1 MCMFDLRACRVF
13 VGIHV
18 GDDWQDA
25 AQRLSLGHC
34 FGMMVPVVFPAAPPD
49 AVEAM
54 KSILAPCLIR
64 NGWYICSVAD
74 VCVALLNAMA
84 APEARGNKRKL
95 AEAEE
100 AEEAEER
107 EEAEEAEEEKPF
119 ESDDEIFEYL
129 QPCERHEADRVTLIR
144 TTLQAKLGK
153 AEAKRILD
161 KTQHVVTRMGGQGK
175 ARLLRFGTHFLKARR

>member
-1 MCMFDLRACRVF
+1 MSTTVAVLLRSDAAF

-34 FGMMVPVVFPAAPPD
+34 FDMTVPVVFPVAPPD

-95 AEAEE
+95 AETEEEE
-100 AEEAEER
+100 AEEAEE
-107 EEAEEAEEEKPF
+107 EEEKPF

-161 KTQHVVTRMGGQGK
+161 KTQHVVTRTGGQGK
-175 ARLLRFGTHFLKARR
+175 ARLLRFGPHFLKARM

>member
-1 MCMFDLRACRVF
+1 MSTVAVLLRSDAAF

-18 GDDWQDA
+18 GEDWQDA

-34 FGMMVPVVFPAAPPD
+34 FDMTVPVVFPAAPPD

-95 AEAEE
+95 AETEE
-100 AEEAEER
+100 EEEE
-107 EEAEEAEEEKPF
+107 EEAEEEAEEEDQAVTTTYVCQATANGYFPDF
-119 ESDDEIFEYL
+119 VPLS
-129 QPCERHEADRVTLIR
+129 EATRF
-144 TTLQAKLGK
+144 
-153 AEAKRILD
+153 
-161 KTQHVVTRMGGQGK
+161 VVTEPSEPSCQN
-175 ARLLRFGTHFLKARR
+175 FPVVDSNGTAISTSPVVISTSSSES